1 MLTDVDGT
9 SDQEAHV
16 TSLEAIGE
24 WLGRRLP
31 SLLEETG
38 VPAASIAVGQH
49 GAVAAAAAGILNRE
63 TGVEAT
69 VDSLFQVGSVTKT
82 LTAALVLQL
91 VEEDLLDLDAPVRK
105 ALPDFRL
112 GDEDAAAT
120 ITARQLLSHTSG
132 FEGDV
137 FTDTGKGD
145 DCIERYVDLLAD
157 IPQLFAPGA
166 LWSYNNAGFCVLGR
180 IVEVLRDRSF
190 DACLR
195 DHLLAPLGLRHVAT
209 DADEAVLHRTAVGHV
224 PTGPRGALEPT
235 RVWAMARS
243 NAPAGS
249 MLAMSATDLLTF
261 ARCHLRSDAVAMI
274 AEPQVRL
281 PDIAQGA
288 AWGLGWELFTPDGT
302 VLGHDGNTI
311 GQSAYLRL
319 VPSRDLAVVVLT
331 NGGPSRKVY
340 DDLAGRVL
348 RELGGVVTPHPP
360 TPAPHTSAHPPIA
373 DATRYT
379 GTYASITSETVI
391 SQDADGTLRLART
404 PLGELAALGEP
415 GYRTALTYWRGDS
428 FVPVEP
434 EHGVRAP
441 LAFLGDDGSGR
452 AEFVHTGR
460 ADRRVG

>member
-1 MLTDVDGT
+1 
-9 SDQEAHV
+9 V
-16 TSLEAIGE
+16 TSLEAIGG
-24 WLGRRLP
+24 WLERRLP
-31 SLLEETG
+31 TLLEETG
-38 VPAASIAVGQH
+38 VPAASIAVGR
-49 GAVAAAAAGILNRE
+49 GDDVVSAAAGVLHRG

-91 VEEDLLDLDAPVRK
+91 VDEGVLDLDAPVRK
-105 ALPDFRL
+105 VLPDFRV

-120 ITARQLLSHTSG
+120 ITPRHLLSHTAG

-145 DCIERYVDLLAD
+145 DCLERYVDLLGD
-157 IPQLFAPGA
+157 TPQLFSPGA
-166 LWSYNNAGFCVLGR
+166 MWSYNNAGFCVLGR
-180 IVEVLRDRSF
+180 IVEVLRGQPY

-195 DHLLAPLGLRHVAT
+195 DDLFVPLGLRHVAT
-209 DADEAVLHRTAVGHV
+209 DPYEAVLHRTAVGHV
-224 PTGPRGALEPT
+224 PIGEGGALEPT

-249 MLAMSATDLLTF
+249 MVAMSANDLLTF
-261 ARCHLRSDAVAMI
+261 ALSHRGRALAVVQ
-274 AEPQVRL
+274 EPQVPL

-288 AWGLGWELFTPDGT
+288 AWGLGWELFTPDAT

-319 VPSRDLAVVVLT
+319 VPARDLAVVVLT
-331 NGGPSRKVY
+331 NGGPSRRVY

-348 RELGGVVTPHPP
+348 RELGGVVTPHAPA
-360 TPAPHTSAHPPIA
+360 PAPHSAAHPPIV
-373 DATRYT
+373 DATRYS
-379 GTYASITSETVI
+379 GTYASVSSETVV
-391 SQDADGTLRLART
+391 SQDADGTLRLERT
-404 PLGELAALGEP
+404 PLGELAALEEP
-415 GYRTALTYWRGDS
+415 VYRTALTHWRGHS

-434 EHGVRAP
+434 EGGVRAP

-452 AEFVHTGR
+452 AAFLHNGR